1 MAPGT
6 NNNQMV
12 LIEDY
17 LIIAGMYRKKDANQ
31 GTNNNPELY
40 VLSSYYC
47 GAGIG
52 RDSNDNTNTPDGT
65 DDGTGVKADNVLF
78 TIVFNSDKFPG
89 NRPDTNNNNQ
99 NNAENELG
107 FSLDYRVSTSC
118 ADVTLSDMAT
128 G

>member
-1 MAPGT
+1 
-6 NNNQMV
+6 MV

-17 LIIAGMYRKKDANQ
+17 LIIAGMYRKKDAN
-31 GTNNNPELY
+31 NNNNQELY

-52 RDSNDNTNTPDGT
+52 RDSNDNNAMTDGT

-89 NRPDTNNNNQ
+89 NRPDTNNNQQ

-118 ADVTLSDMAT
+118 ADVTLSDPT
-128 G
+128 N

>member
-1 MAPGT
+1 MAQAPGT

-17 LIIAGMYRKKDANQ
+17 LIIAGMYRKKV
-31 GTNNNPELY
+31 TNPQNTNPEQY

-52 RDSNDNTNTPDGT
+52 RDSNDNQNTMTDGT

-118 ADVTLSDMAT
+118 ADVTLSNAN
-128 G
+128 

>member
-1 MAPGT
+1 
-6 NNNQMV
+6 
-12 LIEDY
+12 
-17 LIIAGMYRKKDANQ
+17 MYRKKDTTQ
-31 GTNNNPELY
+31 GTNNPELY

-52 RDSNDNTNTPDGT
+52 RDSNNQNQNTMTDGT

-89 NRPDTNNNNQ
+89 NRPDTNNNQQ

-118 ADVTLSDMAT
+118 ADVTLSNMAT

>member
-1 MAPGT
+1 
-6 NNNQMV
+6 
-12 LIEDY
+12 
-17 LIIAGMYRKKDANQ
+17 MYRRKDANQ

-89 NRPDTNNNNQ
+89 NRPDTNTNQ
-99 NNAENELG
+99 NNNAENELG

-118 ADVTLSDMAT
+118 ADVTLSQANT

>member
-1 MAPGT
+1 
-6 NNNQMV
+6 
-12 LIEDY
+12 
-17 LIIAGMYRKKDANQ
+17 MYRRKDTNQ
-31 GTNNNPELY
+31 GTNNPELY

-52 RDSNDNTNTPDGT
+52 RDSNGNNQNAMTDGT

-89 NRPDTNNNNQ
+89 NRPDTNNNQQ

-118 ADVTLSDMAT
+118 ADVTLSDPT
-128 G
+128 N

>member
-1 MAPGT
+1 
-6 NNNQMV
+6 
-12 LIEDY
+12 
-17 LIIAGMYRKKDANQ
+17 MYRRKDTNQ
-31 GTNNNPELY
+31 GTNNPELY

-52 RDSNDNTNTPDGT
+52 RDSNDNNAMTDGT

-89 NRPDTNNNNQ
+89 NRPDTNTQNN

-118 ADVTLSDMAT
+118 ADVTLSQANT

>member
-1 MAPGT
+1 MKHNSVNYSILDIFLSVVA
-6 NNNQMV
+6 NRFQRDFQMEGGPSNCKA
-12 LIEDY
+12 LD
-17 LIIAGMYRKKDANQ
+17 
-31 GTNNNPELY
+31 
-40 VLSSYYC
+40 C

-52 RDSNDNTNTPDGT
+52 RDSNDNNAMTDGT

-89 NRPDTNNNNQ
+89 NRPATNNNQQ

-118 ADVTLSDMAT
+118 ADVTLSNMAT

>member
-1 MAPGT
+1 
-6 NNNQMV
+6 MV

-52 RDSNDNTNTPDGT
+52 RDSNDNTNNVDGT
-65 DDGTGVKADNVLF
+65 DEGTGVIADNVLF

-89 NRPDTNNNNQ
+89 NRPDTNNLQNN

-118 ADVTLSDMAT
+118 ADVTLAT
-128 G
+128 TTG

>member
-1 MAPGT
+1 
-6 NNNQMV
+6 MV

-17 LIIAGMYRKKDANQ
+17 LIIAGMYRKKDV
-31 GTNNNPELY
+31 NNNNNLELY

-47 GAGIG
+47 GAGLG
-52 RDSNDNTNTPDGT
+52 RDSNDGNNNNNGDGT
-65 DDGTGVKADNVLF
+65 DEGTGVIADNVLF

-89 NRPDTNNNNQ
+89 NRPDTNNNQQ

-118 ADVTLSDMAT
+118 ADLTLASTT